1 MHVFKLDQEIDS
13 ARVQTLIQCF
23 ASTFEEVKVLAFE
36 LVMKLRDVAFSLQVC
51 N

>member
-1 MHVFKLDQEIDS
+1 MNS
-13 ARVQTLIQCF
+13 ARVRTLIQCF

-36 LVMKLRDVAFSLQVC
+36 LLMKLRDVAFNLQVC